1 MGMFDSV
8 RFEDVSMLPK
18 PDKDF
23 SLDLNSLDF
32 QTKSL
37 DNALYLYTIGKDKHL
52 YQENGPFF
60 EEEESE
66 KKEKKLI
73 NFHGILNFGAYH
85 STDLID
91 YSVEYKAKF
100 TDGVLQDIEL
110 LSYKIYHH
118 ESKKIKIEK
127 YKEEYKKEKNKTS
140 NKIISFLQN
149 VLIIYPF
156 KLLGIN
162 FVSNMRG
169 IFRSKKL
176 ALCFYVP
183 KFTLIALKN
192 SFGISLDKTTT
203 ELSFNKGLISTE
215 FCFKIFGFGFMITKF
230 KKDLYDF

>member
-37 DNALYLYTIGKDKHL
+37 DNALYLFEISKDKYL
-52 YQENGPFF
+52 YREDGPFR
-60 EEEESE
+60 EDPTEPSR
-66 KKEKKLI
+66 KCRVD
-73 NFHGILNFGAYH
+73 FHGILNFGAYH

-110 LSYKIYHH
+110 LSYNIYHH
-118 ESKKIKIEK
+118 ESKKIKIEE
-127 YKEEYKKEKNKTS
+127 YKKEYKKEKNKIS

-162 FVSNMRG
+162 FVSNVRG

-183 KFTLIALKN
+183 KFTLIALKT
-192 SFGISLDKTTT
+192 SFGISLDKTAT

-230 KKDLYDF
+230 KEDLYEF